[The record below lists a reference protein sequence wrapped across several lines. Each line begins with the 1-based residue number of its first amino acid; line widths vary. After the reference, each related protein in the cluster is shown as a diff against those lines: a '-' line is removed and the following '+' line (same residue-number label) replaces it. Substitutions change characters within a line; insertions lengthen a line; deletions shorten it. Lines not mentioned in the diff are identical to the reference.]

1 MLVSFVAESADRR
14 QFPRAPFSREVR
26 VGRLTEISTIVARDL
41 SEGGIF
47 LEGCEAAIGE
57 RLTIE
62 FVADELPGV
71 RFKAEVEVVRR
82 TDGERGGAGTRF
94 VRFEEG
100 GSALSRL
107 VTFLLTHD
115 P

>member
-1 MLVSFVAESADRR
+1 MSASDRR

-26 VGRLTEISTIVARDL
+26 VGRLKEISTIVARDL

-47 LEGCEAAIGE
+47 LEGCDAAIGDT
-57 RLTIE
+57 LMVE

-71 RFKAEVEVVRR
+71 RFRAEVEVVRR
-82 TDGERGGAGTRF
+82 NDGPGGGAGTRF
-94 VRFEEG
+94 LRFEEG

-107 VTFLLTHD
+107 VTFLLSPD
-115 P
+115 R

>member
-1 MLVSFVAESADRR
+1 M
-14 QFPRAPFSREVR
+14 
-26 VGRLTEISTIVARDL
+26 VARDL

-47 LEGCEAAIGE
+47 LQGCDAAIGE

-62 FVADELPGV
+62 FLADELPGV
-71 RFKAEVEVVRR
+71 RFKAEVEVMRR
-82 TDGERGGAGTRF
+82 TEGPQGGAGTRF

-100 GSALSRL
+100 GTALTRL
-107 VTFLLTHD
+107 VTFLLASPD